1 MRVMHV
7 ISAPLLA
14 GLLMLGFA
22 FSATAEPLKIR
33 VGWANTPSSL
43 TPILFAKQGVA
54 KHVGK
59 SYELEPVRY
68 KGTAPEI
75 TALATG
81 DLDIATLAFSSLGAA
96 IENAHLEDVRIIADG
111 FQDGVDGYYSSEYMV
126 RKDSPI
132 KTVEDLKGKVL
143 VSNAFGGAVDMG
155 MRNMLKKHHMADKK
169 DVTIIEAAFPAMI
182 SMLEEHKVD
191 LIGAVPPFAKIAKA
205 KDIGRVLFTLKDASG
220 PTEMIFWVARKGFLE
235 KNRAALYDFIE
246 DSIRALQWY
255 LDPAN
260 HDEAIRIVSNYTK
273 LPPKTFESWLFTKAD
288 YYRDPWGVPNLKALQ
303 QNINTQRELGF
314 LKRDLDVRKYADLS
328 FVQEAERRI
337 KK

>member
-1 MRVMHV
+1 MRVTPIAFAV
-7 ISAPLLA
+7 LLSWMS
-14 GLLMLGFA
+14 MLGLGP
-22 FSATAEPLKIR
+22 SAGAAPLKIR

-43 TPILFAKQGVA
+43 TPVLFAKQGVA
-54 KHVGK
+54 KHVGE

-68 KGTAPEI
+68 QGTAPEI

-96 IENAHLEDVRIIADG
+96 IENAHLEDLRIIADG

-132 KTVEDLKGKVL
+132 NTVEDLIGKVL

-182 SMLEEHKVD
+182 PMLEEHKVD
-191 LIGAVPPFAKIAKA
+191 LIAAVPPFAQVVKA
-205 KDIGRVLFTLKDASG
+205 KGIGRVLFTLKEAAG
-220 PTEMIFWVARKGFLE
+220 PTEMIFWVARRSFLE

-255 LDPAN
+255 IDPAN
-260 HDEAIRIVSNYTK
+260 HEEAVRIVSNYTK
-273 LPPKTFESWLFTKAD
+273 LPPKTFERWLFTKAD
-288 YYRDPWGVPNLKALQ
+288 YYRDPWGVPNLDALQ
-303 QNINTQRELGF
+303 QNIKTQRELGF
-314 LKRDLDVRKYADLS
+314 LKQDIDVRKYADLS
-328 FVQEAERRI
+328 FVEEAARRI